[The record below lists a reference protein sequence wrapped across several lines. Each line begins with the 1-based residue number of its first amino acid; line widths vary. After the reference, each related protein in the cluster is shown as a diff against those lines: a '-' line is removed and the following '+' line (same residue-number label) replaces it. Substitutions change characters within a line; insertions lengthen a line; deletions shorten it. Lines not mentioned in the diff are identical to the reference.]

1 MKPISDARTCEDG
14 CTYLR
19 ERLHVLAGKV
29 AVKIPSVGHGVI
41 TATTPGMASQQTSD
55 GEPTASQY
63 SMTPQSLKGILAA
76 GGCEPARRRSE
87 WGDELAIEHDGQH
100 YHPCQCLTESTWFA
114 RRFHECGTVNVASS
128 A

>member
-1 MKPISDARTCEDG
+1 MKPIS
-14 CTYLR
+14 
-19 ERLHVLAGKV
+19 
-29 AVKIPSVGHGVI
+29 VKIPSVGHGVI
-41 TATTPGMASQQTSD
+41 SATTPGMASQQTSD

-87 WGDELAIEHDGQH
+87 WGYELAIHQDGQH
-100 YHPCQCLTESTWFA
+100 YPPCQCLTESTWFA